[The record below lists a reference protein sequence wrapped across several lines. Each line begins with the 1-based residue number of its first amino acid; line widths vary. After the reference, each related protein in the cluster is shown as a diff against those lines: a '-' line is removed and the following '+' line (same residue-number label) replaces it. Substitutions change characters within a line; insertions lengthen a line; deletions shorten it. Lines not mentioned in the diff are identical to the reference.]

1 MPNLLDTFLKK
12 VRNESEYVR
21 RTVGKGD
28 LPYKDTLKD
37 TFRDTLPAAVFPFA
51 LQDIPRA
58 AYHLLENRLSSPV
71 DVKPLINKFNEKI
84 APRIIPFNPVIPASK
99 SGLVGRN
106 LDDLPLDLYK
116 DYIDKILSGPREAY
130 YATPISDKTGGYVR
144 VTPEA
149 VESNRLL
156 YNPTTVGHE
165 FGHAVYRHTPEGL
178 RDANLRFMSG
188 GSKEGN
194 ISALVGFNPATNQ
207 DRSFIQAGVEGLLT
221 TFLDPR
227 VQATA
232 REESMANVE
241 GRRLAKS
248 AGIPWSM
255 TDQLLARSTYY
266 GHSAGKGFMQGVI
279 GELSNRAAV
288 QAAKFLTDYISYP
301 VGRSL
306 RNGADTK
313 LEHDLRKYGY
323 TPEEYRLSRDGFN
336 SIDLEH
342 K

>member
-28 LPYKDTLKD
+28 LPYRDTLKD
-37 TFRDTLPAAVFPFA
+37 TFRDTLPAAVFPFY
-51 LQDIPRA
+51 LQNIPRA
-58 AYHLLENRLSSPV
+58 AYHLLENRLSPPV
-71 DVKPLINKFNEKI
+71 DVKPLIDKFNEKI
-84 APRIIPFNPVIPASK
+84 APRTVPFNPVIPPDK
-99 SGLVGRN
+99 TGQGGRN

-116 DYIDKILSGPREAY
+116 DYIDKILKGPREAY
-130 YATPISDKTGGYVR
+130 YGTTRSDITGGFVR
-144 VTPEA
+144 VTPQA

-165 FGHAVYRHTPEGL
+165 FGHAVYRNTPEGL
-178 RDANLRFMSG
+178 RDISLRFRSG

-194 ISALVGFNPATNQ
+194 IPALVGFNPATNQ
-207 DRSFIQAGVEGLLT
+207 DRSLIQAGVEGLLT

-232 REESMANVE
+232 RDESMANVE
-241 GRRLAKS
+241 GRKLAKS
-248 AGIPWSM
+248 AGTPWSM
-255 TDQLLARSTYY
+255 TDQLLSRSTYY
-266 GHSAGKGFMQGVI
+266 GHSAGKGFAEGVV
-279 GELSNRAAV
+279 GELANRAAV
-288 QAAKFLTDYISYP
+288 QASKFLADYIVDP

-306 RNGADTK
+306 RGGDDTEA
-313 LEHDLRKYGY
+313 EHALRQYGY
-323 TPEEYRLSRDGFN
+323 TPEKYRLTRDGFN
-336 SIDLEH
+336 SIDVEH